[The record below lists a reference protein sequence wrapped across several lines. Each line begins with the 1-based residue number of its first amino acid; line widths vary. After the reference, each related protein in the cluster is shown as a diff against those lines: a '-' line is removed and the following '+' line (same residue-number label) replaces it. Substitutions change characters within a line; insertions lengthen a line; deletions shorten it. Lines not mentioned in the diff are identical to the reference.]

1 MKFEEVEKQ
10 QEDNMFKMKKLK
22 EELEVAHIVKEQNL
36 ADKMGYIFH
45 NNWYPDDVSSC
56 LIECLLSM
64 KWRLLFIH
72 AGRNIAF
79 NYICISLLISVVI
92 GAQND
97 SSI

>member
-45 NNWYPDDVSSC
+45 NN
-56 LIECLLSM
+56 
-64 KWRLLFIH
+64 
-72 AGRNIAF
+72 
-79 NYICISLLISVVI
+79 
-92 GAQND
+92 
-97 SSI
+97 